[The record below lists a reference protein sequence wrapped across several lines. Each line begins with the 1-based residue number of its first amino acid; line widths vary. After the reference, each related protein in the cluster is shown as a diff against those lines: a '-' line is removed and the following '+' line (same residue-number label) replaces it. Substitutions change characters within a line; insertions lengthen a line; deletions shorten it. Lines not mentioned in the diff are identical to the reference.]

1 LFKAQNKRAYEGRVL
16 GGLGTAY
23 GELGRWQEAINFH
36 TSALYIAREVKD
48 KEEEAL
54 QLSNLGYAAVQ
65 ANQLGDAVTRY
76 RQALH
81 LAYATNNRDN
91 IVSTIVD
98 LARLLVRSA
107 RHLDIAELL
116 VDDAQK
122 HDGMNRDLTRL
133 KDSIQQEKLKATA
146 NGVQQIAVTGT
157 AQDYAANAYKLLEG

>member
-1 LFKAQNKRAYEGRVL
+1 LDNSDADTAAETWEQALTLFKAQNKRAYEGRVL

-23 GELGRWQEAINFH
+23 GELGRWAEAINFH

-81 LAYATNNRDN
+81 LAYSTNNRDN
-91 IVSTIVD
+91 IVSNI
-98 LARLLVRSA
+98 
-107 RHLDIAELL
+107 
-116 VDDAQK
+116 
-122 HDGMNRDLTRL
+122 
-133 KDSIQQEKLKATA
+133 
-146 NGVQQIAVTGT
+146 
-157 AQDYAANAYKLLEG
+157 